1 MADPRGP
8 SPSESPLT
16 DMIQTLMDHMDNLGG
31 RLEDRMKSIEDRI
44 EETDRS
50 V

>member
-1 MADPRGP
+1 MADPRDP

-16 DMIQTLMDHMDNLGG
+16 DMIQTLMDRMDNLGG
-31 RLEDRMKSIEDRI
+31 CLEDRMKSMEDKM
-44 EETDRS
+44 EETDRF